1 MPANRVATST
11 CVLAGTHTA
20 AAQVGVPERTVRRWC
35 QRHQLGQVV
44 QGRRI
49 LTAADID
56 HLRRIMHDRAAAA

>member
-1 MPANRVATST
+1 MPAKLAATS
-11 CVLAGTHTA
+11 CILAGTHTA
-20 AAQVGVPERTVRRWC
+20 AAIVGVPERTVRRWC

-56 HLRRIMHDRAAAA
+56 QLRQVMHDRAAAA

>member
-1 MPANRVATST
+1 
-11 CVLAGTHTA
+11 
-20 AAQVGVPERTVRRWC
+20 VPERTVRRWC

-56 HLRRIMHDRAAAA
+56 QLRQIMQDRAAAA